1 MIMKQLIL
9 FLLALVPMMASAQAP
24 QVIKDGITYR
34 CYDDGAYITGT
45 DETVTGDIVI
55 PEMVTDEDGL
65 EYNVSVID
73 ENAFQ
78 DHAITSIVLPSTLTW
93 IYEDAFQGCSSLT
106 DVTLL
111 GLTPPSSNKDA
122 FYGGAFS
129 SVKIHVPTEALDAY
143 KADDY
148 WKQFATIDD
157 NVATGIHAAKA
168 YASDS
173 QTYDLQG
180 RKLSQLHK
188 GIVIRN
194 GKKYITK

>member
-1 MIMKQLIL
+1 MKQLIL
-9 FLLALVPMMASAQAP
+9 FLLALVPMMASAD
-24 QVIKDGITYR
+24 VTKDGITYN
-34 CYDDGAYITGT
+34 CYENGLYAEREAYVTHT
-45 DETVTGDIVI
+45 DETVKDDVMI
-55 PEMVTDEDGL
+55 PETVVEDGV
-65 EYNVSVID
+65 EYTVVVID

-78 DHAITSIVLPSTLTW
+78 DRAITSIVLPSTLVW
-93 IYEDAFQGCSSLT
+93 IYEDAFQGCTSLK

-111 GLTPPSSNKDA
+111 GLTPPSANRDA
-122 FYGGAFS
+122 FFGDAFTN
-129 SVKIHVPTEALDAY
+129 VKIHVPTDALNAY

-168 YASDS
+168 YASAS

-180 RKLSQLHK
+180 RKLSQPHK